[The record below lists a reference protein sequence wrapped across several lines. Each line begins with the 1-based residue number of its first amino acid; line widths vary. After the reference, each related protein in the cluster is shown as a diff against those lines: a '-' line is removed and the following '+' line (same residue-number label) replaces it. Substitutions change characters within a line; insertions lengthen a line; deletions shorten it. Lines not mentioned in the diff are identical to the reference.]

1 MQTIQE
7 DIDAIVPYSMHVSSR
22 YLDLTKQKLELTRL
36 PKENETLTQG
46 EQWALGTPKSVLE
59 PLLDHWYDLIPSP
72 SVTIPINDAV
82 KLMIPT
88 GWKHTT
94 GAPKNPSSAPR
105 SRSSEP

>member
-36 PKENETLTQG
+36 PKENETLTQD

-59 PLLDHWYDLIPSP
+59 PLLDHWYFPPSLRLP
-72 SVTIPINDAV
+72 PQTIA
-82 KLMIPT
+82 KALQ
-88 GWKHTT
+88 HL
-94 GAPKNPSSAPR
+94 S
-105 SRSSEP
+105 